1 MGTTA
6 TISAASPE
14 SMYFSEIVTPPLHAS
29 SKQAPIIRDVR
40 QLAQL
45 DLPMPCNQA
54 IAYMINPAS
63 TNRAPAIRNGGI
75 VSIEN
80 RMPRYVEPQIR
91 YNAAKAM
98 ITSVLFGAAI
108 EE

>member
-1 MGTTA
+1 MGTIA
-6 TISAASPE
+6 TINAANPE
-14 SMYFSEIVTPPLHAS
+14 SIYLSEMVTPPFPPS
-29 SKQAPIIRDVR
+29 SKQAPIISEVR

-45 DLPMPCNQA
+45 DLPMPCDQA
-54 IAYMINPAS
+54 IAYMITPAK

-91 YNAAKAM
+91 YSAAKAM